1 MAKDRQKPG
10 CVTAG
15 GGRGGFS
22 GAALPEAL
30 LRRVATMVQGQV
42 LCLGEARR
50 EAPGATCG
58 APWQRW
64 AGTLQGCSNCVST
77 GLQLLVPGPL
87 LLRTCDGIACKT
99 LASTALYLH
108 CRPLCTS
115 VHTARQLLPGGSFQ
129 HSAAVL
135 HPATRLNAPRP
146 RHRARLQRADAPM
159 AQRRTAI
166 RRAVIYSY
174 RCDVHQKN

>member
-99 LASTALYLH
+99 LARLYLQWSSTVVP
-108 CRPLCTS
+108 CRQC
-115 VHTARQLLPGGSFQ
+115 RQLLRGGSFQ

>member
-99 LASTALYLH
+99 LASSFTATVVP
-108 CRPLCTS
+108 CARQS
-115 VHTARQLLPGGSFQ
+115 RQLLPGGSFQ

>member
-1 MAKDRQKPG
+1 MHKKQTIIASAALALVAKDRQKPG

-77 GLQLLVPGPL
+77 GLQLLVSG
-87 LLRTCDGIACKT
+87 AVFV
-99 LASTALYLH
+99 AYV
-108 CRPLCTS
+108 CRDS
-115 VHTARQLLPGGSFQ
+115 V
-129 HSAAVL
+129 
-135 HPATRLNAPRP
+135 
-146 RHRARLQRADAPM
+146 
-159 AQRRTAI
+159 
-166 RRAVIYSY
+166 
-174 RCDVHQKN
+174 